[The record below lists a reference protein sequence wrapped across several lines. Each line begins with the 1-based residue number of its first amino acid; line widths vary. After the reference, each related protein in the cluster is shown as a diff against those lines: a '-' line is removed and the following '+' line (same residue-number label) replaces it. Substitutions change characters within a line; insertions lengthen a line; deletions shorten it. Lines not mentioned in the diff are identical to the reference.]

1 MSGRLSRPCWR
12 ERRVSATIRP
22 VKKTSFP
29 TPQDCEAAFYEALEA
44 ADLEA
49 MMEVWAEDEEIICVH
64 PGWPRLTGYE
74 QIRENWA
81 RIFRSGER
89 LKVHLS
95 AQVCVQGMMLSVHSL
110 HENILVA
117 GETKARAPV
126 VTTNV
131 YLRTASGWR
140 MVVHHGSIAPQV
152 ARAEPEPLPKIL
164 H

>member
-1 MSGRLSRPCWR
+1 M
-12 ERRVSATIRP
+12 VSANIRR

-49 MMEVWAEDEEIICVH
+49 MMEVWAEDEEIVCVH
-64 PGWPRLTGYE
+64 PGWPRLAGYE
-74 QIRENWA
+74 QIRDNWA
-81 RIFRSGER
+81 QIFRSGER

-95 AQVCVQGMMLSVHSL
+95 AQVSVQGMMLSVHSL

-117 GETKARAPV
+117 GEPKARAPV

-131 YLRTASGWR
+131 YLRTAGGWR
-140 MVVHHGSIAPQV
+140 MVVHHGSIAPQAAPV
-152 ARAEPEPLPKIL
+152 VPDASPKIL

>member
-1 MSGRLSRPCWR
+1 
-12 ERRVSATIRP
+12 

-49 MMEVWAEDEEIICVH
+49 MMEVWAEDEEIVCVH
-64 PGWPRLTGYE
+64 PGWPRLAGYQ
-74 QIRENWA
+74 QIRDNWA
-81 RIFRSGER
+81 QIFRSGER

-95 AQVCVQGMMLSVHSL
+95 AQLYVQGLMLSVHSL

-117 GETKARAPV
+117 GEPKARAPV

-131 YLRTASGWR
+131 YLRSAGGWR
-140 MVVHHGSIAPQV
+140 MVVHHGSIALQAAP
-152 ARAEPEPLPKIL
+152 AEPDAPPKML

>member
-1 MSGRLSRPCWR
+1 MVPPVGRLCWR
-12 ERRVSATIRP
+12 EGSVSANIRR

-29 TPQDCEAAFYEALEA
+29 TPQDCEAAFYEAIES

-49 MMEVWAEDEEIICVH
+49 MMEVWAEDEEIVCVH
-64 PGWPRLTGYE
+64 PGWPRLAGYE
-74 QIRENWA
+74 QIRGNWA
-81 RIFRSGER
+81 QIFRSGER

-110 HENILVA
+110 HETILVV
-117 GETKARAPV
+117 GESKARAPV

-131 YLRTASGWR
+131 YLRSASGWR
-140 MVVHHGSIAPQV
+140 MVVHHGSIAPQA

>member
-1 MSGRLSRPCWR
+1 V
-12 ERRVSATIRP
+12 VSANIRR

-49 MMEVWAEDEEIICVH
+49 MMEVWAEDEEVVCVH
-64 PGWPRLTGYE
+64 PGWPRLSGYE

-81 RIFRSGER
+81 QIFSSGER
-89 LKVHLS
+89 LKVRLS
-95 AQVCVQGMMLSVHSL
+95 EQLCVQGMMLSVHSL

-117 GETKARAPV
+117 GEPRARPPV

-131 YLRTASGWR
+131 YLRTAGGWR
-140 MVVHHGSIAPQV
+140 MVVHHGSIAPQ
-152 ARAEPEPLPKIL
+152 AATAEPETLPKIL

>member
-1 MSGRLSRPCWR
+1 VRWR
-12 ERRVSATIRP
+12 KGRVSANIRR
-22 VKKTSFP
+22 VKKTSFQ
-29 TPQDCEAAFYEALEA
+29 TPQDCEAGFYEALESA
-44 ADLEA
+44 NLEA
-49 MMEVWAEDEEIICVH
+49 MMEVWAEDEEIVCVH

-81 RIFRSGER
+81 QIFRSGER

-117 GETKARAPV
+117 GEPKARPPV

-140 MVVHHGSIAPQV
+140 MVVHHGSIAPPV
-152 ARAEPEPLPKIL
+152 ARAEPEALPKIL

>member
-1 MSGRLSRPCWR
+1 M
-12 ERRVSATIRP
+12 VSANIRR

-29 TPQDCEAAFYEALEA
+29 TPQDCEAAFYEALESA
-44 ADLEA
+44 NLEA
-49 MMEVWAEDEEIICVH
+49 MMEVWAEDEEIVCVH

-81 RIFRSGER
+81 QIFRSGER

-95 AQVCVQGMMLSVHSL
+95 AQVCVRGMMLSVHSL

-117 GETKARAPV
+117 GESKPRAPV

-131 YLRTASGWR
+131 YLHTAGGWR
-140 MVVHHGSIAPQV
+140 MVVHHGSIAPAA
-152 ARAEPEPLPKIL
+152 ARAEPDAPPKIL

>member
-1 MSGRLSRPCWR
+1 MISANI
-12 ERRVSATIRP
+12 RR

-44 ADLEA
+44 ANLDA
-49 MMEVWAEDEEIICVH
+49 MMEVWAEDEEIVCVH
-64 PGWPRLTGYE
+64 PGWPRLAGYQ
-74 QIRENWA
+74 QIRDNWA
-81 RIFRSGER
+81 QIFRSGQR

-95 AQVCVQGMMLSVHSL
+95 EHLCVQGMMLTVHSL

-117 GETKARAPV
+117 GESKARAPV

-131 YLRTASGWR
+131 YLRTAGGWR
-140 MVVHHGSIAPQV
+140 MVVHHGSIAPQA
-152 ARAEPEPLPKIL
+152 ARVEPEPLPKIL

>member
-1 MSGRLSRPCWR
+1 
-12 ERRVSATIRP
+12 
-22 VKKTSFP
+22 
-29 TPQDCEAAFYEALEA
+29 
-44 ADLEA
+44 
-49 MMEVWAEDEEIICVH
+49 MEVWAEDEEIVCVH

-81 RIFRSGER
+81 QIFRSGER

-117 GETKARAPV
+117 GEPKARPPV

-131 YLRTASGWR
+131 YLRTATGWR
-140 MVVHHGSIAPQV
+140 MVVHHGSIAPPA
-152 ARAEPEPLPKIL
+152 ARVEPEALPKIL

>member
-1 MSGRLSRPCWR
+1 VRWPCWR
-12 ERRVSATIRP
+12 EGSVSATIRR
-22 VKKTSFP
+22 VKRTTFP
-29 TPQDCEAAFYEALEA
+29 TPQDCEAAFYEALESSNL
-44 ADLEA
+44 DA

-81 RIFRSGER
+81 QIFRSGER
-89 LKVHLS
+89 LKVRLS
-95 AQVCVQGMMLSVHSL
+95 EQVCVQGMMLSVHSV
-110 HENILVA
+110 HENILIA
-117 GETKARAPV
+117 GESKPRPPV

-140 MVVHHGSIAPQV
+140 MVVHHGSVAPPV
-152 ARAEPEPLPKIL
+152 ARADADAPPKIL

>member
-1 MSGRLSRPCWR
+1 MSSLPGACAGGRGWF
-12 ERRVSATIRP
+12 SATIRP

-49 MMEVWAEDEEIICVH
+49 MMEVWADDEEIICVH
-64 PGWPRLTGYE
+64 PGWPRLTGYQ

-81 RIFRSGER
+81 QIFSSGER

-117 GETKARAPV
+117 GEPKARAPV

-131 YLRTASGWR
+131 YLRAAGGWR
-140 MVVHHGSIAPQV
+140 MVVHHGSVALQAAP
-152 ARAEPEPLPKIL
+152 AEPDAPPKIL